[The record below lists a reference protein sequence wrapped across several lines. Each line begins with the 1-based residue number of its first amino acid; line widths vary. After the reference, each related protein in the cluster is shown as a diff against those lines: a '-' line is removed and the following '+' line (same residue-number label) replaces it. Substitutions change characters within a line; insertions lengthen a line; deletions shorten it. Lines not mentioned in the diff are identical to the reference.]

1 MVDLEK
7 DSVVSKTELKKDSKK
22 IQQFGRKISE
32 LTINNIEEFK
42 FPLNIYEAVIGLK
55 NLKSN
60 SAKKRQVQY
69 LGKLLR
75 EFDLTHAF
83 LVMKQL
89 EVSSQ
94 KEIQRNH
101 IVEGWRDKL
110 LSNND
115 SITEFVDEYPK
126 IDRQSLRQTI
136 SNAQREKK
144 DSKGAKYS
152 RQLFKLIKDIIMT
165 KVLR

>member
-101 IVEGWRDKL
+101 IIEGWRDKL

-136 SNAQREKK
+136 SNAQKEKK
-144 DSKGAKYS
+144 DNKNPKYS

-165 KVLR
+165 KV

>member
-101 IVEGWRDKL
+101 IIEGWRDKL
-110 LSNND
+110 LINND
-115 SITEFVDEYPK
+115 SITEFVDVYPQ
-126 IDRQSLRQTI
+126 IDKQSLRQTI
-136 SNAQREKK
+136 SNAQKEKK
-144 DSKGAKYS
+144 GNKPPKYS

-165 KVLR
+165 KV

>member
-32 LTINNIEEFK
+32 LTINNIEAFK

-75 EFDLTHAF
+75 EIDLTDAF

-89 EVSSQ
+89 KVSSQ

-101 IVEGWRDKL
+101 IIEGWRDKL
-110 LSNND
+110 LSNNN

-136 SNAQREKK
+136 SNAQKEKK
-144 DSKGAKYS
+144 EDKWPKYS
-152 RQLFKLIKDIIMT
+152 RQLFKLIKDIVMA
-165 KVLR
+165 KV

>member
-1 MVDLEK
+1 MVDLDK

-32 LTINNIEEFK
+32 LTINNIKAFK
-42 FPLNIYEAVIGLK
+42 FPINIYEATIGLK

-75 EFDLTHAF
+75 EIDLTDAF
-83 LVMKQL
+83 IVMKQL
-89 EVSSQ
+89 KVSSQ
-94 KEIQRNH
+94 KEIQRNN
-101 IVEGWRDKL
+101 IIESWRDKL
-110 LSNND
+110 LTNTE
-115 SITEFVDEYPK
+115 SITEFVDKYPK

-136 SNAQREKK
+136 SNAQKEKK
-144 DSKGAKYS
+144 DNKPPKHSK
-152 RQLFKLIKDIIMT
+152 QLFKLIKDIVIT
-165 KVLR
+165 KV

>member
-1 MVDLEK
+1 MVDLDK

-32 LTINNIEEFK
+32 LTVTNIEAFK
-42 FPLNIYEAVIGLK
+42 FPINIYEATMDLK

-75 EFDLTHAF
+75 EIDLTDAF
-83 LVMKQL
+83 IVMKQL
-89 EVSSQ
+89 KVSSQ
-94 KEIQRNH
+94 KEIQRNN
-101 IVEGWRDKL
+101 IIESWRDKL
-110 LSNND
+110 LNNAK

-136 SNAQREKK
+136 SNAQKEKK
-144 DSKGAKYS
+144 DNKPPKHSK
-152 RQLFKLIKDIIMT
+152 QLFKLIKDIVIT
-165 KVLR
+165 KV

>member
-22 IQQFGRKISE
+22 IQQFGRKISD
-32 LTINNIEEFK
+32 LTINNIEAFK

-75 EFDLTHAF
+75 EIDLTDAF

-89 EVSSQ
+89 KVSSQ

-101 IVEGWRDKL
+101 IIEGWRDKL
-110 LSNND
+110 LSNNN
-115 SITEFVDEYPK
+115 SITKFVDEYPK

-136 SNAQREKK
+136 SNAQKEKK
-144 DSKGAKYS
+144 EDKGPKYS
-152 RQLFKLIKDIIMT
+152 RQLFKLIKDIVMA
-165 KVLR
+165 KV

>member
-1 MVDLEK
+1 MEDLEK
-7 DSVVSKTELKKDSKK
+7 DSIVSKTELKKDSKK

-32 LTINNIEEFK
+32 LTINNIEAFK
-42 FPLNIYEAVIGLK
+42 FPLNIYDAVIGLK

-101 IVEGWRDKL
+101 IIEGWRDKL
-110 LSNND
+110 LNNND
-115 SITEFVDEYPK
+115 SITEFIDEFPK

>member
-1 MVDLEK
+1 MLAK
-7 DSVVSKTELKKDSKK
+7 DKDAEVVVSKTELKKDSKK
-22 IQQFGRKISE
+22 IQDFGRKISQ
-32 LTINNIEEFK
+32 LTIKNIERFD
-42 FPLNIYEAVIGLK
+42 FSSNTYEAIIDLK

-69 LGKLLR
+69 VGKLLR
-75 EFDLTHAF
+75 ETDLTHAF
-83 LVMKQL
+83 LTMKQL
-89 EVSSQ
+89 KVSSQ

-101 IVEGWRDKL
+101 IIEGWRDML

-136 SNAQREKK
+136 SNAQKEKK
-144 DSKGAKYS
+144 DNKNPKYS

-165 KVLR
+165 KV

>member
-1 MVDLEK
+1 MEDLEK
-7 DSVVSKTELKKDSKK
+7 DSIVSKTELKKDSKK

-32 LTINNIEEFK
+32 LTINNIEAFK
-42 FPLNIYEAVIGLK
+42 FPLNIYDAVIGLK

-136 SNAQREKK
+136 SNAQKEKK
-144 DSKGAKYS
+144 DNKNPKYS

-165 KVLR
+165 KV

>member
-32 LTINNIEEFK
+32 LTINNIKAFK
-42 FPLNIYEAVIGLK
+42 FPLTIYEAVIGLK

-101 IVEGWRDKL
+101 IIEGWRDKL

-136 SNAQREKK
+136 SNAQKEKK
-144 DSKGAKYS
+144 DNKGSKYS

-165 KVLR
+165 KV

>member
-1 MVDLEK
+1 MIDLEK

-136 SNAQREKK
+136 SNAQKEKK
-144 DSKGAKYS
+144 DNKNPKYS

-165 KVLR
+165 KV

>member
-32 LTINNIEEFK
+32 LTINNIEAFK
-42 FPLNIYEAVIGLK
+42 FPLTIYEAVIGLK

-101 IVEGWRDKL
+101 IIEGWRDKL

-115 SITEFVDEYPK
+115 SITEFIDEFPK

>member
-22 IQQFGRKISE
+22 IQQFGKKISE
-32 LTINNIEEFK
+32 LTINNIEAFK
-42 FPLNIYEAVIGLK
+42 FPLNIYEATIALK

-75 EFDLTHAF
+75 EIDLTDA
-83 LVMKQL
+83 LIVMKQL

-101 IVEGWRDKL
+101 IIEAWRDKL
-110 LSNND
+110 LINND
-115 SITEFVDEYPK
+115 SITEFIDKYPQ
-126 IDRQSLRQTI
+126 IDRQTLRQTI
-136 SNAQREKK
+136 SNTQKEKK
-144 DSKGAKYS
+144 DNREPKYS
-152 RQLFKLIKDIIMT
+152 RQLFKLIKGIIMT
-165 KVLR
+165 TV

>member
-1 MVDLEK
+1 M
-7 DSVVSKTELKKDSKK
+7 S
-22 IQQFGRKISE
+22 
-32 LTINNIEEFK
+32 
-42 FPLNIYEAVIGLK
+42 IGLK

-101 IVEGWRDKL
+101 IIEGWRDKL

-115 SITEFVDEYPK
+115 SITEFVDEYSK
-126 IDRQSLRQTI
+126 IDRQLLRQTI
-136 SNAQREKK
+136 SNAQKENK
-144 DSKGAKYS
+144 DNKGVKYS
-152 RQLFKLIKDIIMT
+152 RQLFKIIKDIVMT
-165 KVLR
+165 TV

>member
-1 MVDLEK
+1 MVDLDK
-7 DSVVSKTELKKDSKK
+7 NSVTSKTELKKDSKK

-32 LTINNIEEFK
+32 LTINNIEAFK

-75 EFDLTHAF
+75 EIDLTDAF

-89 EVSSQ
+89 KVSSQ

-101 IVEGWRDKL
+101 IIEGWRDKL
-110 LSNND
+110 LSNNN
-115 SITEFVDEYPK
+115 SITKFVDEYPK

-136 SNAQREKK
+136 SNAQKEKK
-144 DSKGAKYS
+144 EDKGPKYS
-152 RQLFKLIKDIIMT
+152 RQLFKLIKDIIMA
-165 KVLR
+165 KV

>member
-32 LTINNIEEFK
+32 LTINNIKAFK
-42 FPLNIYEAVIGLK
+42 FPLTIYEAVIGLK

-75 EFDLTHAF
+75 EMDLTDAF
-83 LVMKQL
+83 LIMKQL
-89 EVSSQ
+89 KVSSQ

-101 IVEGWRDKL
+101 IIEGWRDML

-136 SNAQREKK
+136 SNAQKEKK
-144 DSKGAKYS
+144 DNKGSKYS

-165 KVLR
+165 KV

>member
-1 MVDLEK
+1 MVDLDK
-7 DSVVSKTELKKDSKK
+7 DSVISKTELKKDSKK

-32 LTINNIEEFK
+32 LTINNIEAFK
-42 FPLNIYEAVIGLK
+42 FPINIYEATIGLK

-75 EFDLTHAF
+75 EIDLTDAF
-83 LVMKQL
+83 ITMKQL
-89 EVSSQ
+89 KVSSQ

-101 IVEGWRDKL
+101 IIENWRDKL
-110 LSNND
+110 LSNNE
-115 SITEFVDEYPK
+115 SITEFVDEYPE

-136 SNAQREKK
+136 SNAQKEKK
-144 DSKGAKYS
+144 DNKPPKYT
-152 RQLFKLIKDIIMT
+152 RQLFKLIKDIVTI
-165 KVLR
+165 KV